1 MLSFSFARDPTFL
14 TKIFV
19 YPSIIFVIL
28 AYTTFW
34 IDSRKASARVI
45 FSTTNVMNS
54 ISLVSSTTSYI
65 PQVPIRT
72 WLQNFLIWNLV
83 FTMIPMIQFAI
94 LNAASVTLENR
105 KKKIEDLINEMRA
118 YASRTDNPDDPDQLL
133 HESRKR
139 IAKEVRA
146 TITGGDVLMIE
157 DFQIQ
162 MNSFGSNGA
171 KQKKGHN

>member
-1 MLSFSFARDPTFL
+1 MS
-14 TKIFV
+14 
-19 YPSIIFVIL
+19 PSIIFVVL

-65 PQVPIRT
+65 PAVPIKT
-72 WLQNFLIWNLV
+72 WLQNFLIWNLI
-83 FTMIPMIQFAI
+83 FTMIPMLQFAI
-94 LNAASVTLENR
+94 LNAAGVSVERR
-105 KKKIEDLINEMRA
+105 KKKIEELINEMKA
-118 YASRTDNPDDPDQLL
+118 YASKTDNPDDPDELL

-139 IAKEVRA
+139 ISKDVRS

-157 DFQIQ
+157 DFQID
-162 MNSFGSNGA
+162 MNTVSA
-171 KQKKGHN
+171 KNAKKVKSAS